1 MECKYD
7 NSKEAL
13 AAIMREHG
21 VDVLLGSRLK
31 NFFRDYAPDVRK
43 SRKNVVF
50 FVIES
55 GAAEVLKRNIATGTS
70 EQEIAFKQA
79 VKKVIDECPI
89 ERNEVESVMLE
100 FTAALGWK
108 INIQPQ
114 KLPVPLEEGQ
124 IKSSLAY
131 ELFCK
136 SVIGSSHRR
145 RGIPCE
151 DSGIKADCGR
161 YRIFAAAD
169 GHGDPNCLRS
179 NIGSEVICRIAS
191 EKLEVFA
198 RTIEEQGWEE
208 TLFDEQAAKQR
219 MEGLVRSIVGGWGE
233 AVSQELEQ
241 NPLSEEELQMAPA
254 YAEEY
259 KMGDRTERMYGT
271 TLIAGLQTES
281 YLLLLQQGNGRC
293 VVFDCNG
300 EVSQPVPWD
309 DRCIGTSTT
318 SLCDSDAVQSFR
330 HCVINLKEN
339 PVIACI
345 AGTDGVEDS
354 FPASME
360 KTHAYYRELLR
371 YACENGVQALEE
383 YLDGALSNLS
393 ADGSADDI
401 TVSGIIYVERVRPY
415 LDSFAAKN
423 RLVHLEDEVAF
434 LESKVKSIEESGKLQ
449 HLVKKYKEADAV
461 WKEAFAA
468 HSAANTV
475 YRRADIKYQNLSDKC
490 NELEET
496 IAAQERGVPKNE
508 LASETSSEYM
518 EDLKKLILSPY
529 ALSRVKKEYKD
540 RYREKKRAE
549 EKLQEA
555 KEKLQEAKKKL
566 DEAKEKKKTA
576 EAEYQDC
583 KKRYCDFVKQRDEAK
598 AKLDEERASLNKPE
612 SISLN
617 RSCATKRH
625 IPL

>member
-1 MECKYD
+1 M
-7 NSKEAL
+7 
-13 AAIMREHG
+13 
-21 VDVLLGSRLK
+21 
-31 NFFRDYAPDVRK
+31 
-43 SRKNVVF
+43 
-50 FVIES
+50 
-55 GAAEVLKRNIATGTS
+55 
-70 EQEIAFKQA
+70 
-79 VKKVIDECPI
+79 
-89 ERNEVESVMLE
+89 
-100 FTAALGWK
+100 
-108 INIQPQ
+108 
-114 KLPVPLEEGQ
+114 
-124 IKSSLAY
+124 AY

-136 SVIGSSHRR
+136 SVIGSSHIR

-151 DSGIKADCGR
+151 DSGIKTDCGR

-179 NIGSEVICRIAS
+179 HIGSEVICRIAS

-241 NPLSEEELQMAPA
+241 NPLSEEELQRAPA

-259 KMGDRTERMYGT
+259 KAGIRTERMYGT

-281 YLLLLQQGNGRC
+281 YLLLLQQGDGRC

-300 EVSQPVPWD
+300 EVSQPIPWD
-309 DRCIGTSTT
+309 DRCIGTATT

-330 HCVINLKEN
+330 YHVISLKEN

-371 YACENGVQALEE
+371 YACDNGVQALEE
-383 YLDGALSNLS
+383 HLDDALSNLS

-401 TVSGIIYVERVRPY
+401 TVSGIIDVEHVRPY

-423 RLVHLEDEVAF
+423 CLVDLEDEVAL
-434 LESKVKSIEESGKLQ
+434 LESKVKSIEEGGKLQ
-449 HLVKKYKEADAV
+449 HLEKKYREADAA
-461 WKEAFAA
+461 WKEAFKAWQKA
-468 HSAANTV
+468 SATHSAANTV

-508 LASETSSEYM
+508 LASETTSEYM

-529 ALSRVKKEYKD
+529 ALSRVKKEHKD
-540 RYREKKRAE
+540 RCREKKRAE

-555 KEKLQEAKKKL
+555 KEKLDEAKIKLDEVKIKL
-566 DEAKEKKKTA
+566 DEAKEKKTAA

-598 AKLDEERASLNKPE
+598 AKLDEERAKLNKPGVSLNKPE
-612 SISLN
+612 SES
-617 RSCATKRH
+617 S
-625 IPL
+625 